1 MSVLS
6 GCGVHTVSV
15 MRCQTRSRT
24 SLMNRTI
31 SIPRQVFD
39 FELSSEDMAALGA
52 LTTPA
57 SIEEF
62 KQLYEKCTVRDTPL
76 AETKAGVK
84 TSITYD

>member
-1 MSVLS
+1 VSTAVAQVS
-6 GCGVHTVSV
+6 HRTV
-15 MRCQTRSRT
+15 
-24 SLMNRTI
+24 